1 MPYSKEYLELN
12 REKINEKVRIQMKE
26 RYQNNP
32 EVREA
37 KRQYYLKKKEEKMR
51 KEEEKLI

>member
-32 EVREA
+32 LVREA
-37 KRQYYLKKKEEKMR
+37 SVS
-51 KEEEKLI
+51 II